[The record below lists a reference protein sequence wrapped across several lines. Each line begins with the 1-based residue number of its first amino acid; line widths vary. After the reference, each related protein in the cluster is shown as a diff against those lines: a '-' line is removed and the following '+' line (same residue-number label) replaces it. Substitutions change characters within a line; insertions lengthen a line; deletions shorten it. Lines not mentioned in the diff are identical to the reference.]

1 MGMILHALLI
11 GDIPKTEVLLGEVN
25 LDLASPLYAAIS
37 ASASDFACF
46 SFCTLSAFA
55 LATAGAGAAPGVRVD
70 GATATFGA
78 ALAPEKRTGDCLVAE
93 CIAELTE
100 KNGTISIIGG
110 GDSVAAVNKSGLA
123 PKMSHISTGG
133 GASLELLE
141 GKVLPGVAALDE
153 KGAEDAL
160 TTMKK
165 IEMAAAAAKPAK
177 ASQGGKKS
185 VEDLGEA
192 DLKGKTVLIRCDL
205 NVPLNADL
213 EITDETRITA
223 SIPTIE
229 YLCGKGAKV
238 LACSHLG
245 HPKDGPEEKFS
256 LKPVAKKMGELM
268 KKDIKCA
275 PDCKA
280 TDEVKTMVSDLKEG
294 DVLILENTR
303 FYKGETKNDPE
314 LAESMASLADLFVND
329 AFGTAHRAHSST
341 EGVTKFLKPSVSG
354 FLLKKELD
362 YLKGAVDSPV
372 KPMAAIV
379 GGAKVSTKIPVIES
393 MLDKVDKLII
403 GGGMVFTFL
412 KARGLS
418 VGNSLVEDDLLDLV
432 KKLEEQAKEKGV
444 EIILPSDVACGD
456 EFPAGGKEVNF
467 KVVSSEEIP
476 DGWLGLDNGPKA
488 TEEIK
493 EALSDCKR
501 DIAANAGKSEGEAIE
516 VSAVELAVGVSG
528 PEDPQP
534 TEGEATALVQGRSRG
549 VRREEP
555 TDNEPEIFEGAY
567 QGMSGSGGVV
577 AMLETIQSKYALIE
591 STTEAEM
598 ATSESEYNKWK
609 TEAAV
614 LKTQI
619 EKDIQ
624 HKSNAKTLD
633 EQSLVDLQSDLTS
646 SEKELN
652 AANNYFEKLKP
663 SCLDAGMSLEE
674 RNARRDEE
682 IQSLQEAL
690 RILNGEDIAQVVA
703 G

>member
-1 MGMILHALLI
+1 MDAFTVAGPALRH
-11 GDIPKTEVLLGEVN
+11 IP
-25 LDLASPLYAAIS
+25 
-37 ASASDFACF
+37 
-46 SFCTLSAFA
+46 
-55 LATAGAGAAPGVRVD
+55 AAPV
-70 GATATFGA
+70 AYSPA
-78 ALAPEKRTGDCLVAE
+78 AAASL
-93 CIAELTE
+93 
-100 KNGTISIIGG
+100 GG
-110 GDSVAAVNKSGLA
+110 GSAVAPALPSGASVAV
-123 PKMSHISTGG
+123 
-133 GASLELLE
+133 
-141 GKVLPGVAALDE
+141 
-153 KGAEDAL
+153 
-160 TTMKK
+160 
-165 IEMAAAAAKPAK
+165 AAAAAGSAVLAAVGRRTRKSQRERRLARKAVPVVLASAHQVAGSAGATLCGKSAKSLKK
-177 ASQGGKKS
+177 ASTSLRAKKS
-185 VEDLGEA
+185 VEDLSEA

-245 HPKDGPEEKFS
+245 RPKDGPEEKFS

-280 TDEVKTMVSDLKEG
+280 TDEVKEMVSAMSDG

-418 VGNSLVEDDLLDLV
+418 VGNSLVEDDFIELAT
-432 KKLEEQAKEKGV
+432 KLEEQAKAKGV

-467 KVVSSEEIP
+467 KVVPAEEIP

-493 EALSDCKR
+493 AALADCKTIIWNGPMGVFESPQFNKGTY
-501 DIAANAGKSEGEAIE
+501 DVAECIAELTEKSGAISIIGGGDS
-516 VSAVELAVGVSG
+516 VSAVNKSGLAPKMSHISTGG
-528 PEDPQP
+528 
-534 TEGEATALVQGRSRG
+534 
-549 VRREEP
+549 
-555 TDNEPEIFEGAY
+555 GA
-567 QGMSGSGGVV
+567 
-577 AMLETIQSKYALIE
+577 
-591 STTEAEM
+591 
-598 ATSESEYNKWK
+598 
-609 TEAAV
+609 
-614 LKTQI
+614 
-619 EKDIQ
+619 
-624 HKSNAKTLD
+624 
-633 EQSLVDLQSDLTS
+633 
-646 SEKELN
+646 
-652 AANNYFEKLKP
+652 
-663 SCLDAGMSLEE
+663 SLELLE
-674 RNARRDEE
+674 GKVLPGVA
-682 IQSLQEAL
+682 AL
-690 RILNGEDIAQVVA
+690 EDA
-703 G
+703 